1 MQERIDMKDKNGV
14 YRRLTQEEKDSRRT
28 RNIQYLMRMR
38 GWEKA
43 TIEENMKAGGY
54 RNMNDYLIDMGIN
67 GYIMV
72 PQGRYIKPIND
83 CAYEL
88 NKIGVNI
95 NQIAHRVNSTDVF
108 NDYDFASLK
117 VKLDEAVRIIR
128 EAYDYFLT

>member
-1 MQERIDMKDKNGV
+1 MKDKNGV

-38 GWEKA
+38 SYEKA
-43 TIEENMKAGGY
+43 TIEQNMKEGGY
-54 RNMNDYLIDMGIN
+54 RNMNDYLIDMGMN
-67 GYIMV
+67 GYIVV
-72 PQGRYIKPIND
+72 PQGRYIEPIKK
-83 CAYEL
+83 CTYEL

-95 NQIAHRVNSTDVF
+95 NQIAHRVNSTDVL

-117 VKLDEAVRIIR
+117 VKVDEAVMIIR